1 MWVYDTITQRRWS
14 TVSYDLHISPYN
26 KYIASSL
33 SVANGENRRSLNYC
47 EDFWSGSSALH
58 ANTLH
63 GLTVND
69 RENILLFYVP
79 NCAAVI
85 KYDLLKHGWTSTAL
99 DYQVQTRQFISNLE
113 KCHLIRQRSFVL
125 EQSFQRLLSTLCRP
139 HWLIHSGL

>member
-1 MWVYDTITQRRWS
+1 MK
-14 TVSYDLHISPYN
+14 ISDQV
-26 KYIASSL
+26 I
-33 SVANGENRRSLNYC
+33 
-47 EDFWSGSSALH
+47 ALH

-69 RENILLFYVP
+69 RENILLFYVVAYKLRP
-79 NCAAVI
+79 DCAAFI

-125 EQSFQRLLSTLCRP
+125 EQGFQHYVVHT
-139 HWLIHSGL
+139 G